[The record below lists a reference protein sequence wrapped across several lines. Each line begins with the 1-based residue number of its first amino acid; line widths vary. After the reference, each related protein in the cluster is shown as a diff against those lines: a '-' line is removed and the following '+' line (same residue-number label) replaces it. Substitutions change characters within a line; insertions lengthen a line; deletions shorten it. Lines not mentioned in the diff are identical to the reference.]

1 MKTEDI
7 IKYALLAVGGYLVW
21 LYVIEPLMN
30 PAPATAGTAPATGT
44 TAGTGAGTTN
54 GAGTTA
60 GTTAGAGSGTPAL
73 PPATSP
79 VAPTK
84 GQTHAVNM
92 AAVLASANT
101 TGLTV
106 LDADQWN
113 FYWNQLGYPAVPNS
127 VFTAAFFPNGRPANA
142 ANNPTMTAAQFVAS
156 LTANGMTGLTGLGD
170 IMWAPQS
177 TGMGNTGFRRRKVN
191 GFGGNPGRVSA
202 QTIH

>member
-1 MKTEDI
+1 
-7 IKYALLAVGGYLVW
+7 
-21 LYVIEPLMN
+21 
-30 PAPATAGTAPATGT
+30 
-44 TAGTGAGTTN
+44 
-54 GAGTTA
+54 
-60 GTTAGAGSGTPAL
+60 
-73 PPATSP
+73 
-79 VAPTK
+79 
-84 GQTHAVNM
+84 M

-113 FYWNQLGYPAVPNS
+113 FYWNSLGFPAVPNS
-127 VFTAAFFPNGRPANA
+127 VFTAAFFPNGRPANVA
-142 ANNPTMTAAQFVAS
+142 QNPTMTAGQFYAS
-156 LTANGMTGLTGLGD
+156 LVANGMTGLSGVGD